1 MSPQEG
7 KMDSLDMQIIKNI
20 EKEGRI
26 SHEELSKRLNLS
38 RPAIHN
44 RVTKLEEQG
53 IISGYKATI
62 NWVKLGYTTYAMIS
76 LRVRTTNYDV
86 LLEQLK
92 NLEIPSLVIE
102 ECHIVTGTWCIL
114 MKVRCISPLGLKA
127 LQDELHKIECIKESS
142 TSLILS
148 SLYD

>member
-1 MSPQEG
+1 
-7 KMDSLDMQIIKNI
+7 MDSIDMQLIKII

-44 RVTKLEEQG
+44 RVNKLEEHE
-53 IISGYKATI
+53 IISGYRAKI
-62 NWVKLGYTTYAMIS
+62 NWVKLGYTTNALVS
-76 LRVRTTNYDV
+76 LRVRTTNYDN
-86 LLEQLK
+86 LLIELK
-92 NLEIPSLVIE
+92 KLEIPNLVIE
-102 ECHIVTGTWCIL
+102 ECHIVTGTWCIM
-114 MKVRCISPLGLKA
+114 MKVRCTTPLELKA
-127 LQDELHKIECIKESS
+127 LQDELYKVDGIKESS